1 MIPMIDETEL
11 DQQTFHD
18 PDIRREII
26 GMFIDQAPAI
36 LAGIDSSSGA
46 ARADIA
52 HRLRGSA
59 LALGAGPLAEAASRL
74 ELAPADTIALNDVR
88 RLLDATLQALGHLR
102 AQV

>member
-1 MIPMIDETEL
+1 MTPIIDETEL

-36 LAGIDSSSGA
+36 LAGIDGGMGVT
-46 ARADIA
+46 RADIA

-59 LALGAGPLAEAASRL
+59 LALGALPLAEAASRL
-74 ELAPADTIALNDVR
+74 ELAPADATALNDVR
-88 RLLDATLQALGHLR
+88 RLLDATLLALRHLG
-102 AQV
+102 A